1 MIFFLKLST
10 FKPFF
15 LFPLKMP
22 LRNKGEKNEEILPPS
37 YFEAPGKETFSLT
50 EHSLMSQTLSHGYS
64 PN

>member
-1 MIFFLKLST
+1 
-10 FKPFF
+10 
-15 LFPLKMP
+15 MP
-22 LRNKGEKNEEILPPS
+22 LRNNGEKNEEILPPS